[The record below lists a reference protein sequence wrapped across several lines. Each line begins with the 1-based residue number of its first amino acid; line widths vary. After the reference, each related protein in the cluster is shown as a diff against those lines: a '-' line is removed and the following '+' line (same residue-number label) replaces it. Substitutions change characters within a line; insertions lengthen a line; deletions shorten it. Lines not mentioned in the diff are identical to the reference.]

1 VIRYN
6 KSWKHKSNAVDPSLT
21 HQFSKLLLVTE
32 TPPGTPNGFGVTLEC
47 MFREI
52 DHRVVYTD
60 AVFKEFGDKVGYLLA
75 QVPYHPSG
83 RFLLSFL
90 IGEIP
95 EWRGRYSSLWLK
107 KHLSNK
113 FSSVYAFVYSPECM
127 KYAHWLAKKYQIP
140 LVVHLADHSPEFEHP
155 SSANI
160 LRAASRLVC
169 ISKEMKLMYERTL
182 GRSDIEVLHNGAEQI
197 CSDIPSPRPHPFSE
211 ENPFVLCF
219 IGGLFSHLHG
229 DCIED
234 IFEAVSQIRKK
245 IPWIEF
251 HLYGQRQPADFLE
264 DLIHAN
270 GSIHHGIVMPL
281 EKKFEIM
288 EKAHCFVIP
297 SSFKEEKHLHYR
309 YSFPTKLPELIASG
323 RPILSY
329 GPRETATNRILESNN
344 LGLRIHDRSVPK
356 LVESLKTFVSQYD
369 ESIKKF
375 APTSTTILEKFSAVC
390 VRRKLKN
397 ILSFN

>member
-1 VIRYN
+1 
-6 KSWKHKSNAVDPSLT
+6 
-21 HQFSKLLLVTE
+21 
-32 TPPGTPNGFGVTLEC
+32 
-47 MFREI
+47 MFKEI
-52 DHRVVYTD
+52 EHAVVYSD
-60 AVFKEFGDKVGYLLA
+60 AAFKEFGDRLGYLLA

-90 IGEIP
+90 TGKIP
-95 EWRGRYSSLWLK
+95 EWRGRYSSSWLK
-107 KHLSNK
+107 MNLSEN
-113 FSSVYAFVYSPECM
+113 FFLVYAFVYSPECM
-127 KYAHWLAKKYQIP
+127 NYAHWIAQKYKIS
-140 LVVHLADHSPEFEHP
+140 LVVHLADYSPEFERP

-160 LRAASRLVC
+160 LRGASKLVC
-169 ISKEMKLMYERTL
+169 ITEEMKSMYEGTL
-182 GRSDIEVLHNGAEQI
+182 GRKDIEVLQNGAEQACFEI
-197 CSDIPSPRPHPFSE
+197 ASPRPVAFSAQ
-211 ENPFVLCF
+211 NPFVLCF

-234 IFEAVSQIRKK
+234 VLEAISQIRKK

-251 HLYGQRQPADFLE
+251 HLYGQRQPADFLK
-264 DLIHAN
+264 DLIN
-270 GSIHHGIVMPL
+270 SDGITHHGIVMPL

-297 SSFKEEKHLHYR
+297 SSFKEEKHRHYR

-329 GPRETATNRILESNN
+329 GPKETATNKILETNN

-356 LVESLKTFVSQYD
+356 LVESLETLVGQYE

-375 APTSTTILEKFSAVC
+375 APPSPTIMEKFSAGC
-390 VRRKLKN
+390 VRRKLRK
-397 ILSFN
+397 ILTFN